1 MIKLLEAT
9 FTRLRKSKIFW
20 ILIFFSVII
29 ALFMIYTRYSDMKTY
44 GDVIE
49 VEQIM
54 LNYAT
59 ILGIIISIF
68 ASIFLGVEYSDGAIR
83 NKISIG
89 HKRRNIYLSNFI
101 VITVTSLC
109 FYILFL
115 IIVTVIGIPLFGNIT
130 IPIESL
136 LKLIACIFMVIISYS
151 SIFTFISMLIS
162 NKTITAVISIMLAFA
177 LMMVALTALRIL
189 DTQEYIQTGSMVNGE
204 MKFEEVL
211 NPKYPSEEKKIVC
224 QVLLDINPAGQSF
237 QIAGRM
243 APNLNILPLYSLV
256 IALLFT
262 TTGMIIFNK
271 KELK

>member
-1 MIKLLEAT
+1 
-9 FTRLRKSKIFW
+9 
-20 ILIFFSVII
+20 
-29 ALFMIYTRYSDMKTY
+29 MKTY